1 MRSRKFSPKTALA
14 RSLTKKNTRPS
25 PSIQPRPIPP
35 SREELGSTEN
45 CLPEVQIDFA
55 ELENGSLVEVVEDPN
70 DPNHTLF
77 AIFNHGHIR
86 LAERV
91 EDRERILVP
100 TPRNVVGF
108 SDLKLP
114 QGVMPYRSVEPLVRT
129 VAKFIR
135 CAVDVPN
142 DYAVLLAAFV
152 LYTWRIGPRSPSKW
166 IGARSVSSRRD

>member
-1 MRSRKFSPKTALA
+1 
-14 RSLTKKNTRPS
+14 
-25 PSIQPRPIPP
+25 
-35 SREELGSTEN
+35 
-45 CLPEVQIDFA
+45 VQIDFA

-108 SDLKLP
+108 SDHA
-114 QGVMPYRSVEPLVRT
+114 VSVGRT
-129 VAKFIR
+129 VGAHRREIHPMR
-135 CAVDVPN
+135 C
-142 DYAVLLAAFV
+142 
-152 LYTWRIGPRSPSKW
+152 
-166 IGARSVSSRRD
+166 

>member
-70 DPNHTLF
+70 DPNHTLV

-91 EDRERILVP
+91 EDRERILV
-100 TPRNVVGF
+100 GF
-108 SDLKLP
+108 SDH
-114 QGVMPYRSVEPLVRT
+114 VSVGERLARPS
-129 VAKFIR
+129 AG
-135 CAVDVPN
+135 CAVRDI
-142 DYAVLLAAFV
+142 AVASEFV
-152 LYTWRIGPRSPSKW
+152 WPSTQRAWRTER
-166 IGARSVSSRRD
+166 